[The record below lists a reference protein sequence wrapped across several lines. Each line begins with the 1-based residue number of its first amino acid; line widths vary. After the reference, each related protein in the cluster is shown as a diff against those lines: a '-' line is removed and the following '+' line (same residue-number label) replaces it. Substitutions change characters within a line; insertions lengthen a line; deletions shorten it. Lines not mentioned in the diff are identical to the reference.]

1 MILVTGATGNIGRE
15 LSREL
20 DARGAKLRLLVRD
33 PARTAGL
40 SDRAERAVGDLGEP
54 STLAPAFAGVDTLF
68 LLTQGIGTD
77 FTTAAIAAAKASGVS
92 HIVHLSSLHVTLDP
106 LPAMARWH
114 HEREEIIRASGIPA
128 TFLRPGGF
136 MTNAFDWVPT
146 ILKENHVL
154 DPVGPG
160 RYAPIDPADIAAV
173 AALALTEDGH
183 QDKGYVLT
191 GDETF
196 TVTEQVR
203 VISETI
209 GRAIEVR
216 EVTTPEEAVR
226 FRFPNGAPQALAD
239 AVTEGFTL
247 MRADTVGFRTDTV
260 ERLLGRKPRTF
271 ADWCAR
277 HAGAFRRPDITDAGA
292 RTAGGARGA

>member
-15 LSREL
+15 LTREL
-20 DARGAKLRLLVRD
+20 DTKGAKLRLLVRD
-33 PARTAGL
+33 PARAAGL

-54 STLAPAFAGVDTLF
+54 STLTPAFAGVDKLF

-77 FTTAAIAAAKASGVS
+77 CAAAAIAAAEAAGVS

-114 HEREEIIRASGIPA
+114 HEREEIIRASAIPA

-136 MTNAFDWVPT
+136 MTNAFDWLPT
-146 ILKENHVL
+146 IREGNHVL

-173 AALALTEDGH
+173 AALVLTEAGH
-183 QDKGYVLT
+183 QDKEYVLT

-209 GRAIEVR
+209 GRDIEVR
-216 EVTTPEEAVR
+216 EVTTPDEAVR

-239 AVTEGFTL
+239 AVTEGFKL

-271 ADWCAR
+271 VDWCAR
-277 HAGAFRRPDITDAGA
+277 NADAFRRPE
-292 RTAGGARGA
+292 TA

>member
-15 LSREL
+15 LTREL
-20 DARGAKLRLLVRD
+20 DGKGAKSRLLVRD
-33 PARTAGL
+33 PARAAGL
-40 SDRAERAVGDLGEP
+40 PDRSERVVGDLGEP
-54 STLAPAFAGVDTLF
+54 STLASAFAGVDKLF

-77 FTTAAIAAAKASGVS
+77 YTAAAITAAEAAGVS
-92 HIVHLSSLHVTLDP
+92 HIVHLSSLHVTLEP

-114 HEREEIIRASGIPA
+114 HEREEIIRASAIPA

-136 MTNAFDWVPT
+136 MTNALDWLPT
-146 ILKENHVL
+146 IREGNHVL

-173 AALALTEDGH
+173 AALVLTEAGH
-183 QDKGYVLT
+183 QNKEYVLT

-196 TVTEQVR
+196 TITEQVR
-203 VISETI
+203 VISETV
-209 GRAIEVR
+209 GRDIEVR

-226 FRFPNGAPQALAD
+226 FRFPDGAPQALAD
-239 AVTEGFTL
+239 ALIEGL
-247 MRADTVGFRTDTV
+247 NVMRADTVGFRTDTV
-260 ERLLGRKPRTF
+260 ERLLGRRPRTF

-277 HAGAFRRPDITDAGA
+277 NADSFRRTE
-292 RTAGGARGA
+292 TA

>member
-15 LSREL
+15 LTREL
-20 DARGAKLRLLVRD
+20 DAREARLRLLVRD
-33 PARTAGL
+33 PARAAGL
-40 SDRAERAVGDLGEP
+40 SGRAELAVGDLGEP
-54 STLAPAFAGVDTLF
+54 STLTPAFAGVDTLF

-77 FTTAAIAAAKASGVS
+77 HAAAAVAAAEAAGVS

-106 LPAMARWH
+106 QPAMARWH
-114 HEREEIIRASGIPA
+114 HEREEIIRASAVPA

-136 MTNAFDWVPT
+136 MTNALDWLPT
-146 ILKENHVL
+146 IREGNHVL

-173 AALALTEDGH
+173 AAVVLTEAGH
-183 QDKGYVLT
+183 QHKEYVLT

-209 GRAIEVR
+209 GRDIEVR
-216 EVTTPEEAVR
+216 EVTTPDEAVR
-226 FRFPNGAPQALAD
+226 FRFPDGAPQALAD
-239 AVTEGFTL
+239 AVVEGLGL

-271 ADWCAR
+271 AQWCAR
-277 HAGAFRRPDITDAGA
+277 NADAFRQPGFLTWPPH
-292 RTAGGARGA
+292 